1 MEGVK
6 LIAGHL
12 QLKFN
17 AYKEKCF
24 AKKNPCRLYS
34 VNYELP
40 DVFRSEATLKSF
52 YPSLTYS
59 DSHSLTYLFPL
70 YLQSNGKQNLLYK
83 IPNDI
88 LLHFICRELNI

>member
-17 AYKEKCF
+17 AYREKCF

-34 VNYELP
+34 VDYELP
-40 DVFRSEATLKSF
+40 NVFRIEATLKSF
-52 YPSLTYS
+52 YPSLA
-59 DSHSLTYLFPL
+59 LT
-70 YLQSNGKQNLLYK
+70 QTVT
-83 IPNDI
+83 
-88 LLHFICRELNI
+88 R